1 MRKNGS
7 RLISLRQYRLTDSV
21 IFALILAAFDL
32 IAYGALSMF
41 GASAYFTFTMTLPIT
56 LLVMMRWGWQSV
68 FYAVAD
74 GLILSFLY
82 NRTVWQSYL
91 SYAAGGAA
99 LMLILIPFKLIG
111 KQRIRDKW
119 YLTAAAVLAGWFVM
133 NTTVTVIQTVCGAD
147 FLNVASYNFGVGLT
161 GLMSLA
167 AGLVVILVMRR
178 LDGMFEDQKH
188 YLIRLDKERKEKMRR
203 DEFGDEPIE
212 IDREFISIL
221 NKKDNGLY

>member
-7 RLISLRQYRLTDSV
+7 RLISFQQYRLTDSV

-32 IAYGALSMF
+32 IAYGALSLF
-41 GASAYFTFTMTLPIT
+41 DGNAYFTFSMTLPIT

-74 GLILSFLY
+74 GLMLSLLY

-119 YLTAAAVLAGWFVM
+119 YLSAAAVIVGWLIM
-133 NTTVTVIQTVCGAD
+133 NFTITVVQALCGSSFAA
-147 FLNVASYNFGVGLT
+147 VASYNFGVGLT

-167 AGLVVILVMRR
+167 AGLVVILVLRR

-188 YLIRLDKERKEKMRR
+188 YLLRLDKERKERMRR

-212 IDREFISIL
+212 IDDETISIL

>member
-7 RLISLRQYRLTDSV
+7 RLISLQQYRLTDSV

-32 IAYGALSMF
+32 IAYGALSLF
-41 GASAYFTFTMTLPIT
+41 DGNANFAFSMTLPIT

-74 GLILSFLY
+74 GLLLSLLY

-119 YLTAAAVLAGWFVM
+119 YLSAATVIVGWFLM
-133 NTTVTVIQTVCGAD
+133 NLTVTVVQAVCGSD
-147 FLNVASYNFGVGLT
+147 FAAVASYNFGVGLT

-167 AGLVVILVMRR
+167 AGLVVILVLRR

-188 YLIRLDKERKEKMRR
+188 YLLRLDKERKERMRR

-212 IDREFISIL
+212 IDDETISIL